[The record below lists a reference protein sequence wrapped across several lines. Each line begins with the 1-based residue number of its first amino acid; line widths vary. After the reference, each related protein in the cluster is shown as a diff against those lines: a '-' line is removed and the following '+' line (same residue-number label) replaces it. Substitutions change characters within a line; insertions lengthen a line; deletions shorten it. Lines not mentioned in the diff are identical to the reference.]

1 MKSKDTTYYLF
12 SLLAC
17 FYLGCGGGDGSQD
30 EPANGN
36 ATSGKPSGGDT
47 KVALAEFLPGKRVT
61 FSLPTPNGPP
71 GQKEATMLFQFET
84 DETITMGVV
93 ANGKPVAFTGKKPT
107 FKVDGLKVIMSSPAK
122 KGDATITF
130 TSASPKVGDKIVFWE
145 PGEKKDEET
154 TISAIEK
161 AGKLEPMASLANP
174 EPAQPNPEGLGGPAF
189 GIGPNGES
197 AKSKHP
203 TFMVHTWNTA
213 PFSRGAKH
221 TAVFGKDGTLT
232 ITPAKGKPA
241 KGTWVVAGPVVTL
254 TYPNAETGKV
264 QSLKYRFLFGGEE
277 IEGDDGKSEVFECLY
292 LMPKPGEDHL
302 GISYQRPLPS
312 DDGGTAK

>member
-1 MKSKDTTYYLF
+1 
-12 SLLAC
+12 
-17 FYLGCGGGDGSQD
+17 
-30 EPANGN
+30 
-36 ATSGKPSGGDT
+36 
-47 KVALAEFLPGKRVT
+47 
-61 FSLPTPNGPP
+61 
-71 GQKEATMLFQFET
+71 MLFQFET

-241 KGTWVVAGPVVTL
+241 KGTWEVAGPVVTL